1 MFLRRALPAFFTMFM
16 LIALLG
22 ACSVSGGDDDDE
34 GEAGPGPN
42 QPTSTRVVVMSTFTP
57 TEVVPPAGKTAT
69 EEAQLQARIETETAA
84 AGLPTPTPAVTE
96 LPEEDLL
103 WPPRTRLEAAGK
115 LTEGYL
121 GSYSWQFS
129 DDIQT
134 FGAIDSQITALNQGD
149 PVEIQN
155 GDTLTIRYYGEEYRS
170 PPLRLDVAIYDFESN
185 SAIPV
190 GPGGEQGEGLAFSV
204 RTAPIQSMQIDP
216 ANPTITIGGFSPG
229 HYVIRAQGHWGDHPV
244 IARPLFVTWL
254 YDIEIGG

>member
-1 MFLRRALPAFFTMFM
+1 MFLRRALPAFFIMFL

-22 ACSVSGGDDDDE
+22 ACGLSGDDDDDE
-34 GEAGPGPN
+34 GDSGPGPG
-42 QPTSTRVVVMSTFTP
+42 QPESTRVVVMSTFTP

-69 EEAQLQARIETETAA
+69 EEAQELARIGTATAA
-84 AGLPTPTPAVTE
+84 AGLPTPTPAVTP
-96 LPEEDLL
+96 LEEEELL

-115 LTEGYL
+115 LSDSYL

-155 GDTLTIRYYGEEYRS
+155 GDTLTIRYYGDEYRS

-190 GPGGEQGEGLAFSV
+190 GPSGEQGEGPAFSV
-204 RTAPIQSMQIDP
+204 RTEPLQSMQIDP
-216 ANPTITIGGFSPG
+216 ANPTITIDGFPPG
-229 HYVIRAQGHWGDHPV
+229 HYVIRAQGNWGQHPV

-254 YDIEIGG
+254 YDIEITS